1 MKSDN
6 RRVRLAAPRRRGA
19 GRDGLALLEVVIALA
34 VLSMVALGAM
44 TLSAQSADAVRRAR
58 VADGEMR
65 AMSAYL
71 DVISLWPREDL
82 DRHLGDRSQGAW
94 RLRVNRVAPTLYEVA
109 LRDSTVATPALST
122 VLYRSRSRR
131 AAP

>member
-1 MKSDN
+1 VKIDS
-6 RRVRLAAPRRRGA
+6 RESRLALPCRRAA

-58 VADGEMR
+58 TADGEMR

-82 DRHLGDRSQGAW
+82 DRHLGERSQGAW
-94 RLRVNRVAPTLYEVA
+94 MLRVNRVAPTLYEVA
-109 LRDSTVATPALST
+109 LRDSAAAMPALST

-131 AAP
+131 ATP